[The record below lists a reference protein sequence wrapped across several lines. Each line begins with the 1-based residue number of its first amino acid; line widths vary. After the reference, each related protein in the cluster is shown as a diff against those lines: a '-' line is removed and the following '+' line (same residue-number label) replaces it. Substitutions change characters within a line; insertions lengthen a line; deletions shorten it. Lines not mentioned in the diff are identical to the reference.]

1 MAIEQFTGSAIGMVL
16 SILVLVLAIA
26 WLFVPIWIYQI
37 RNDTA
42 KQLKQQ
48 TKMIEALTRMDRESR
63 EDRVRF

>member
-1 MAIEQFTGSAIGMVL
+1 MVIEQFTGSAIGMVL

-48 TKMIEALTRMDRESR
+48 AKLIEALTRMDRESR

>member
-48 TKMIEALTRMDRESR
+48 TKLIEALTRMDRESR